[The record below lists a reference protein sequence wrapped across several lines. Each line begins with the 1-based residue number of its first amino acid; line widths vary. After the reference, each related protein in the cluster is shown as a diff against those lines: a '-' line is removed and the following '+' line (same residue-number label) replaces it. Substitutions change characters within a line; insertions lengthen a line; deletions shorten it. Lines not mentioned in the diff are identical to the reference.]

1 MTRMTNLMECFKLGD
16 VELNGPLDDN
26 SLDSFKDTYFI
37 AFIAKDAKFDQST
50 HTALTCFAE
59 HDYIVVAPNPTGST
73 GYGMALGVGYGG
85 YMVIWMKGGPPW
97 GNPEAWRKWDPAQF
111 AGNWKT
117 PQQIIHG
124 ELIRQHPV
132 TEALAAFNALNLQ
145 SVEVALLLL
154 CSTG

>member
-73 GYGMALGVGYGG
+73 GYGSLERGLDY
-85 YMVIWMKGGPPW
+85 ICPSTS
-97 GNPEAWRKWDPAQF
+97 
-111 AGNWKT
+111 T
-117 PQQIIHG
+117 PSVQWHSVS
-124 ELIRQHPV
+124 V
-132 TEALAAFNALNLQ
+132 TAATW
-145 SVEVALLLL
+145 S
-154 CSTG
+154 SG